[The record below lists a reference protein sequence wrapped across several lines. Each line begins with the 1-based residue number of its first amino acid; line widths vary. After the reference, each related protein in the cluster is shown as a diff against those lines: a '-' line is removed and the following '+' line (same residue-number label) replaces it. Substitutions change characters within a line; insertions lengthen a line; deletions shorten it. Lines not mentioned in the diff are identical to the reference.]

1 MHFIWHVVVEYKHL
15 LSWTYAS
22 KSHETQKIA
31 SAKWHKFAR
40 CFLCPSTIVLEN
52 DAKCLSL
59 QYIIKISLL
68 VHVCLEVGQTK
79 KKTWKACCYNESTV
93 YLLLFCFQVK
103 LLFLPGP
110 REDLLQPER
119 ENKWEGYCTLVV
131 LVWSDAKLYYVV
143 IWDNIIFCST
153 CTVLL
158 KRTLIIVFVTDCSD
172 ILCF

>member
-79 KKTWKACCYNESTV
+79 KKNLKS
-93 YLLLFCFQVK
+93 LLLQWIYSI
-103 LLFLPGP
+103 L
-110 REDLLQPER
+110 
-119 ENKWEGYCTLVV
+119 TLVLLSSKAPFPSRPKRRSSSAWKRKQMRRV
-131 LVWSDAKLYYVV
+131 LYISCFGLKWCK
-143 IWDNIIFCST
+143 T
-153 CTVLL
+153 LL
-158 KRTLIIVFVTDCSD
+158 CCDLR
-172 ILCF
+172 

>member
-1 MHFIWHVVVEYKHL
+1 MFFVSFNNSPWKWCKVFITTVYNKNIITCTCM
-15 LSWTYAS
+15 SWGG
-22 KSHETQKIA
+22 
-31 SAKWHKFAR
+31 
-40 CFLCPSTIVLEN
+40 PN
-52 DAKCLSL
+52 
-59 QYIIKISLL
+59 
-68 VHVCLEVGQTK
+68 K